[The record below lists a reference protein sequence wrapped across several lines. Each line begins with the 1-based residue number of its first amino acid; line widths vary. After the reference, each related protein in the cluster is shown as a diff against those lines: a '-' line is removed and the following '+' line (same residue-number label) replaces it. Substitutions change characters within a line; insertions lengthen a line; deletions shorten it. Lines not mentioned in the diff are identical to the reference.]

1 MPSRRVL
8 TIAIALV
15 ALLAAVMLW
24 TLRAPPAAA
33 STPAPTVAPAAPPAA
48 VASIARAPVI
58 ASMPTLAAPS
68 APAASTPASF
78 AAQVDA
84 WTRTGK
90 PSDAMQAYEI
100 LFRCLL
106 ARRRAH
112 DPTQPQDDPAIA
124 APAVCGD
131 LRSDQVQ
138 GRLALL
144 EKAARAG
151 VKGAA
156 DDFIQEGPS
165 GNGAMVDLGTRDTT
179 PPTAEWLA
187 RRDDYIARAL
197 ANCDTGLASYLGMT
211 QRNHDDRQKALMY
224 WVDRMTCNGRPGGN
238 TTPMADDPQ
247 AQAYLDGLVINH
259 WRD

>member
-1 MPSRRVL
+1 MPSRRL
-8 TIAIALV
+8 LSIAIALV
-15 ALLAAVMLW
+15 VLLTAAMLW

-33 STPAPTVAPAAPPAA
+33 STPAPTVAPAAPPASVVG
-48 VASIARAPVI
+48 VARVPDI

-68 APAASTPASF
+68 ASAASTPTSF

-90 PSDAMQAYEI
+90 PSDAMQAYEVI
-100 LFRCLL
+100 FRCLL

-156 DDFIQEGPS
+156 DDFLQEGPS
-165 GNGAMVDLGTRDTT
+165 GNGAMIDLGTHDTT

-187 RRDDYIARAL
+187 RRDDYIERAL
-197 ANCDTGLASYLGMT
+197 ANCDQGLAMFLGHF
-211 QRNHDDRQKALMY
+211 QRDHDVRQKALLY
-224 WVDRMTCNGRPGGN
+224 WVDRLACNGRPAAN